1 MAAACIEFRFAPLY
15 KSGGCEGWVV
25 VPVPV
30 LPEGGVETG
39 AVPVVGLALLGRQ
52 GLATVADV
60 PLGGV
65 PAPATVE
72 LPVPAVVLVLPV
84 DVPGVL
90 VEGVLPDAVVPLL
103 EGVQGATVEDVPLC
117 VVPMVPPVVEP
128 ALPATPGVPW
138 VVVGEPVVLLP
149 DGGDV

>member
-1 MAAACIEFRFAPLY
+1 MAAVCIEFRFTPLY
-15 KSGGCEGWVV
+15 KSGGCEEGWVV

-39 AVPVVGLALLGRQ
+39 AVPVVGLALPGRQ

-72 LPVPAVVLVLPV
+72 LPVPVVVLVLPV
-84 DVPGVL
+84 DVPDVL

-103 EGVQGATVEDVPLC
+103 EGVQGATVEDVPLGAA
-117 VVPMVPPVVEP
+117 PIVPPVVEP
-128 ALPATPGVPW
+128 ALPATPGVP
-138 VVVGEPVVLLP
+138 
-149 DGGDV
+149 

>member
-1 MAAACIEFRFAPLY
+1 ML
-15 KSGGCEGWVV
+15 
-25 VPVPV
+25 PV

-39 AVPVVGLALLGRQ
+39 AVPVVGLALPGVQ

-72 LPVPAVVLVLPV
+72 LPLPAVVLALPV
-84 DVPGVL
+84 DVPD
-90 VEGVLPDAVVPLL
+90 VEGVLPEAVVPLL
-103 EGVQGATVEDVPLC
+103 EGVQGATVEDVPLAL
-117 VVPMVPPVVEP
+117 PMLPPVTEP
-128 ALPATPGVPW
+128 ELPATPGVPW